1 MSFDKLPVLQAWR
14 SRGRRVTAARRAV
27 LEGLCRAGCAAD
39 VRTVYRLAK
48 QVHPRLGLV
57 TVYRTLDLLAREGWV
72 QRWEEGGVA
81 RYELD
86 QPHHHHLVCLGCG
99 EVRRWDRCPV
109 PVGAGATV
117 GGFLVTGHR
126 LELLGYCSTCTE
138 AMR

>member
-1 MSFDKLPVLQAWR
+1 MSFDKAPVLKAWR
-14 SRGRRVTAARRAV
+14 ARGLRVTAARRAV
-27 LEGLCRAGCAAD
+27 LEGLSRAGCAAD
-39 VRTVYRLAK
+39 ARTVYRLAK
-48 QVHPRLGLV
+48 QVYPRLGLV

-99 EVRRWDRCPV
+99 GVSRWDGCPV
-109 PVGAGATV
+109 PVEAGATV

-126 LELLGYCSTCTE
+126 LELLGYCSTCRE
-138 AMR
+138 VMR